1 MPSVENSHSGVI
13 NPDELYT
20 LRTFKKRLDIS
31 DHTLRAAR
39 RAGLQVRY
47 LHKQGYILGRD
58 WIEYV
63 LNSGNQVR
71 GTGPASVSQ

>member
-1 MPSVENSHSGVI
+1 MVNSADFYSGVI
-13 NPDELYT
+13 TPDELYT
-20 LRTFKKRLDIS
+20 LRTFKRRLEIS

-39 RAGLQVRY
+39 RNGLRVRY

-63 LNSGNQVR
+63 LSSTTNQEDN
-71 GTGPASVSQ
+71 GPTSVSS

>member
-1 MPSVENSHSGVI
+1 MAQMDFTTNGVI
-13 NPDELYT
+13 NTEELYT

-31 DHTLRAAR
+31 DHTLRVAR

-58 WIEYV
+58 WIDYV
-63 LNSGNQVR
+63 LNSSRSSQEAEP
-71 GTGPASVSQ
+71 TSVSS